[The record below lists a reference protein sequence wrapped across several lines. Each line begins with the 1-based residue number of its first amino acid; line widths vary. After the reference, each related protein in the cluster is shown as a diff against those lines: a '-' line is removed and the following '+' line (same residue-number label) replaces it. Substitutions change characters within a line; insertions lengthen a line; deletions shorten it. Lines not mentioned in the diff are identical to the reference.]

1 MPGRLSLRR
10 TLCSRQR
17 SPRRADGN
25 GSVSQA
31 GTVEPQRCS
40 FRTRLKERRMR
51 SRSLTVAAVL
61 ISAGTST
68 AQTPTSNHSDVS
80 STQPPETTGQA
91 RSFEDRWSAQAA
103 VPYLPPGAPVPT
115 APASAP
121 EATGQAPT
129 VPKKK
134 GAEMEGAGD
143 MRPAPDA
150 E

>member
-1 MPGRLSLRR
+1 
-10 TLCSRQR
+10 
-17 SPRRADGN
+17 
-25 GSVSQA
+25 
-31 GTVEPQRCS
+31 
-40 FRTRLKERRMR
+40 MR
-51 SRSLTVAAVL
+51 SRSILLTVAAVL

-68 AQTPTSNHSDVS
+68 AQTPSNHSDVS

-91 RSFEDRWSAQAA
+91 QSFEDRWSAQAA

-129 VPKKK
+129 VSKKM

>member
-1 MPGRLSLRR
+1 
-10 TLCSRQR
+10 
-17 SPRRADGN
+17 
-25 GSVSQA
+25 
-31 GTVEPQRCS
+31 
-40 FRTRLKERRMR
+40 MR
-51 SRSLTVAAVL
+51 SRSILLTVAAVL

-80 STQPPETTGQA
+80 GTQPPETTGQA
-91 RSFEDRWSAQAA
+91 QSFEDRWSAQAA

-129 VPKKK
+129 VSKKM